1 MSYRTQVTADLDRGP
16 VGVVAPRQIVLR
28 EISALDP
35 RGQWRIREIRNEPS
49 IRAVMYTDHEI
60 QIDEHQDWLD
70 RLRHDKCRIAFAVV
84 DDKIGPIG
92 MVSVSELDWRHRKA
106 DWAFYLTETERGGL
120 GAALELTLL
129 DFVFDRL
136 GLEKLNCEV
145 IEGNDAVIRL
155 HSKFGFEE
163 EGFRR
168 SNIEKSGVRLGVHL
182 LGLQRNVWLKRRDI
196 VRQDY
201 KTVLDRFTLDIEWAG
216 SKSRKRGVS

>member
-1 MSYRTQVTADLDRGP
+1 MSYRTQATADLDRAP
-16 VGVVAPRQIVLR
+16 VEVAAPRRIILR

-35 RGQWRIREIRNEPS
+35 RSQWRIREIRNEPS

-70 RLRHDKCRIAFAVV
+70 RLKHDKCRIAFAVV

-129 DFVFDRL
+129 DFVFDQL

-145 IEGNDAVIRL
+145 IEGNDAVVRL
-155 HSKFGFEE
+155 HGKFGFEE

-168 SNIEKSGVRLGVHL
+168 SNIEKSGVRLGVHF
-182 LGLQRNVWLKRRDI
+182 LGLRRNVWMERRDVI
-196 VRQDY
+196 RQGC
-201 KTVLDRFTLDIEWAG
+201 KTVLDRFTLNIEWAG
-216 SKSRKRGVS
+216 NMSRKRGAP

>member
-1 MSYRTQVTADLDRGP
+1 MSYQTQATANLDRGSLQAA
-16 VGVVAPRQIVLR
+16 APRRIVLR
-28 EISALDP
+28 EICSLDP
-35 RGQWRIREIRNEPS
+35 RSQWRIREIRNEPS
-49 IRAVMYTDHEI
+49 IRKVMYTDHEI
-60 QIDEHQDWLD
+60 QIDEHQTWLD
-70 RLRHDKCRIAFAVV
+70 RLQQDKCRIAFAVV
-84 DDKIGPIG
+84 DDSIGPIG

-155 HSKFGFEE
+155 HGRFGFAE

-168 SNIEKSGVRLGVHL
+168 SNIEKDGVRLGVHF
-182 LGLQRNVWLKRRDI
+182 LGLQRSAWLERRAE
-196 VRQDY
+196 VRRSYQGI
-201 KTVLDRFTLDIEWAG
+201 LDKFGIDIEWKG
-216 SKSRKRGVS
+216 R